1 MRKDAWATSKKP
13 GLPLGLFG
21 RQWEAIENVG
31 PSCPSLLQCSSHNLT
46 IFFLFLSDCIAV
58 HSFIPLRFNW
68 PSVSCVSVTGEAK
81 KTWLPPLRLLQLH
94 AKTKTNTCHS
104 EINV

>member
-21 RQWEAIENVG
+21 RQWEVIENVG

-46 IFFLFLSDCIAV
+46 IFFLSLSDCIVV

-68 PSVSCVSVTGEAK
+68 PSISCVPATGEAK
-81 KTWLPPLRLLQLH
+81 KDLAPAPVALTAACKDKHLSR
-94 AKTKTNTCHS
+94 
-104 EINV
+104 